1 MKIDVNE
8 YIHRVN
14 GIPLYYNGVAF
25 VDYHRPPIP
34 TLYDAFHTQ
43 TTPDASPPYASY
55 EFLMSKIAPHHSPLT
70 LTPPI
75 SPLPEPPARRGSVIM
90 KVENCQV
97 IHATTLRSSESQ
109 VVKIENVCRWEN
121 CYR

>member
-25 VDYHRPPIP
+25 VDYHRPPAP

-43 TTPDASPPYASY
+43 STPDASPPYASY
-55 EFLMSKIAPHHSPLT
+55 DFLMSKIAPHHTQLT
-70 LTPPI
+70 LTPPV
-75 SPLPEPPARRGSVIM
+75 SPITTEPARRGSVIM

-97 IHATTLRSSESQ
+97 IRTSESSDSQ
-109 VVKIENVCRWEN
+109 PVSVENVCRWNN